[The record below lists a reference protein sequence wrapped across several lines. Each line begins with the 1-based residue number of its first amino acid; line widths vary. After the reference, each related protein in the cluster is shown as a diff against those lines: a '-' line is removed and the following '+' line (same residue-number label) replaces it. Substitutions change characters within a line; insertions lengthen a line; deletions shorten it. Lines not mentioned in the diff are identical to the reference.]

1 MTPTGDA
8 KAGKPFAR
16 VEPMEQAVEH
26 GMPYYKL
33 LAANMVVTDGFSE
46 EELTEMAER
55 LSVAHLAGVREAV
68 KERLEKVDQEAYS
81 ALCKGIDMG
90 SGREWENGIQYV
102 RGIVRQLMAEEGL

>member
-81 ALCKGIDMG
+81 ALCKGSIWG
-90 SGREWENGIQYV
+90 AGGNGRTGFN
-102 RGIVRQLMAEEGL
+102 MFAGLSVS